1 MILKVVL
8 LLADK
13 GLGKSI
19 PYFNSFTFIAL
30 AYGGLQLPRV
40 GLKNA

>member
-1 MILKVVL
+1 MILKAVL
-8 LLADK
+8 LLADR

-19 PYFNSFTFIAL
+19 PYSTSFL
-30 AYGGLQLPRV
+30 LLMGGGLQLPRV